1 MKTVWTNGCFDIL
14 HPGHME
20 LFKIAKSL
28 GDRLIVGIDDD
39 KKVRMDKGFDRP
51 INPLSF
57 RKAMLE
63 ANKHID
69 IVIPFDSRQEL
80 EQLIELYSPDILLV
94 GGDWRDGDVVGREY
108 AKEVRFLNRV
118 GGHSSTEI
126 IDRIVNKYSNVGGY
140 Q

>member
-57 RKAMLE
+57 RKSMLE

-69 IVIPFDSRQEL
+69 IVIPFDSRQDL

-118 GGHSSTEI
+118 GGYSSTEI
-126 IDRIVNKYSNVGGY
+126 IDKIVNKYRNVGGY